1 MIDAMWD
8 DSPVDVSKETSMIW
22 SIANKLRGTYQSD
35 KYKEVIIPMTII
47 RRFSENAEAGDHY
60 TGRDII
66 KLMVNILLSEG
77 CDDIFDDGK
86 IKAAN
91 FVQEKTKEYKVSDL
105 TAQPVVKAMLQIKD
119 IMMKSDKLKTSAKNN
134 SEQDFEFAY
143 FNNIDDALIE
153 GLDQNQDFFILLL
166 DNEELKKEV
175 LGIFSD
181 EIYQHLRQE

>member
-1 MIDAMWD
+1 
-8 DSPVDVSKETSMIW
+8 MIW

-86 IKAAN
+86 IKATN

-105 TAQPVVKAMLQIKD
+105 TAQPVNCRQPTRFPWRRPKKNASP
-119 IMMKSDKLKTSAKNN
+119 KSSQKSTPAQARTKTTTSPSKPC
-134 SEQDFEFAY
+134 SR
-143 FNNIDDALIE
+143 
-153 GLDQNQDFFILLL
+153 
-166 DNEELKKEV
+166 
-175 LGIFSD
+175 S
-181 EIYQHLRQE
+181 RTS

>member
-1 MIDAMWD
+1 M
-8 DSPVDVSKETSMIW
+8 DVSKETSMIW

-86 IKAAN
+86 IKATN

-105 TAQPVVKAMLQIKD
+105 TAQPVVKLPTADTVSLAPAKEERLSQI
-119 IMMKSDKLKTSAKNN
+119 IAEINSRTGKNY
-134 SEQDFEFAY
+134 D
-143 FNNIDDALIE
+143 NNIDDALIE
-153 GLDQNQDFFILLL
+153 GLDQNQDFFTLLL

-175 LGIFSD
+175 LGIFAD